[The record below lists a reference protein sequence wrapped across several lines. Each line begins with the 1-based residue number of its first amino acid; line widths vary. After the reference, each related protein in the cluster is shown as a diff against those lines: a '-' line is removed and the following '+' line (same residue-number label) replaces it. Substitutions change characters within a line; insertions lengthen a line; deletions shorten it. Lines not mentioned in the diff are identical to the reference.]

1 MNFSFNPQAMFA
13 AFGDAMIGW
22 AGVFVVTAVIIAS
35 VWVLNK
41 VTANKGE

>member
-1 MNFSFNPQAMFA
+1 MNFGFNPAAMAA

-22 AGVFVVTAVIIAS
+22 LGVFVVTVVIIAS

-41 VTANKGE
+41 VTGKKGE

>member
-1 MNFSFNPQAMFA
+1 MKFSINVPAMVE
-13 AFGDAMIGW
+13 AFPNAMIGW

-41 VTANKGE
+41 VTSKKD